1 MISVRT
7 AELLCKRA
15 DLWKVADMMK
25 DWDESLFH
33 HSLTVADLT
42 CEVARCL
49 GCDEKQIEHLQ
60 LGAFLHDIGKIHWPC
75 YLISKRNLSPD
86 DMRMIRDHP
95 WYGVAYAKELVEG
108 VHPDVLRIIREHHE
122 RLDGSGYPDGLKDGA
137 ISSLSRIVA
146 AVECFAALTEPRQYR
161 DRQFTVKEALRIAA
175 DDGFDPTVLK
185 IIGGLFGKKV
195 AQIASGMR

>member
-1 MISVRT
+1 MRT

-42 CEVARCL
+42 CEVARRL

-60 LGAFLHDIGKIHWPC
+60 MGAFLHDVGKICWPR
-75 YLISKRNLSPD
+75 YLVSKRNLSPD
-86 DMRMIRDHP
+86 DVRMIRDHP
-95 WYGVAYAKELVEG
+95 RYGEAYAEEYVRN
-108 VHPDVLRIIREHHE
+108 VNPDVLRIIREHHE

-137 ISSLSRIVA
+137 ISFLSRIVA

-161 DRQFTVKEALRIAA
+161 EKQFTVEEALRIAA

-195 AQIASGMR
+195 AQIASR

>member
-1 MISVRT
+1 MRT

-15 DLWKVADMMK
+15 DLWKVADIMK

-60 LGAFLHDIGKIHWPC
+60 LGAFLHDIGKIRWPR
-75 YLISKRNLSPD
+75 YLVSKRNLSPD

-95 WYGVAYAKELVEG
+95 WYGEAYAEEYVKN

-161 DRQFTVKEALRIAA
+161 EKQFTVEEALRIAA
-175 DDGFDPTVLK
+175 DDGFDQTVLK

>member
-1 MISVRT
+1 MKT
-7 AELLCKRA
+7 ADLLCKRS
-15 DLWKVADMMK
+15 DLWRVADMMK

-49 GCDEKQIEHLQ
+49 GYGGEQVERLQ
-60 LGAFLHDIGKIHWPC
+60 LGAFLHDVGKIRWPR
-75 YLISKRNLSPD
+75 YLVSKRELSPD
-86 DMRMIRDHP
+86 DLKMIRDHP
-95 WYGVAYAKELVEG
+95 RYGEAYAEEYVRN
-108 VHPDVLRIIREHHE
+108 VNPDVLRIIREHHE

-161 DRQFTVKEALRIAA
+161 EKRFTVEEALRIAA
-175 DDGFDPTVLK
+175 DDGFDPGALK
-185 IIGGLFGKKV
+185 IIRSLFGKKV
-195 AQIASGMR
+195 AQIVS

>member
-1 MISVRT
+1 MRT

-33 HSLTVADLT
+33 HSLTIADLT
-42 CEVARCL
+42 CEVARRL

-60 LGAFLHDIGKIHWPC
+60 MGAFLHDVGKIRWPR
-75 YLISKRNLSPD
+75 YLVSKKELSSD
-86 DMRMIRDHP
+86 DLIMIQDHP
-95 WYGVAYAKELVEG
+95 RYGAAYALEYVEN
-108 VHPDVLRIIREHHE
+108 VFPEVLRIIREHHE
-122 RLDGSGYPDGLKDGA
+122 RPDGSGYPDGLKDGA
-137 ISSLSRIVA
+137 ISPLSRIVA

-161 DRQFTVKEALRIAA
+161 EKQFTVEEALRIAA

-195 AQIASGMR
+195 AQIASR